1 METTPLNT
9 SPMSAPL
16 QGLVSAC
23 GTDRAVVAIFED
35 RNAAEIAVDNLR
47 QAGFDEDSLG
57 FAIRGSDAVLG
68 GMLVDAEGA
77 KDAKGAVT
85 GAAAGAAIGGTL
97 AAVGALLIPGV
108 GPVLAGG
115 VIAAFFGGAVA
126 GTAVGGILGAMT
138 GLGISEEEAKFYEKH
153 FNEGKAIVAV
163 KAGPRYREAM
173 DILSQAGGKHIHCEF
188 GSPVRTEGPLSTP

>member
-1 METTPLNT
+1 METTPLHT
-9 SPMSAPL
+9 SPSSAPP
-16 QGLVSAC
+16 QGLVPPGSA
-23 GTDRAVVAIFED
+23 DRSVVAMFED
-35 RNAAEIAVDNLR
+35 RIAAETAVDSLR
-47 QAGFDEDSLG
+47 RAGFGEDSLG
-57 FAIRGSDAVLG
+57 FAIRGSDAVRG

-77 KDAKGAVT
+77 KDGKGAVA

-97 AAVGALLIPGV
+97 AAAGAMLIPGV
-108 GPVLAGG
+108 GPILAGG

-163 KAGPRYREAM
+163 KAGSRYREAM
-173 DILSQAGGKHIHCEF
+173 DILSQAGGQHIHCEF
-188 GSPVRTEGPLSTP
+188 GSPVRTEGPFSTP

>member
-9 SPMSAPL
+9 SPTPVPP
-16 QGLVSAC
+16 QGLVPAGSA
-23 GTDRAVVAIFED
+23 DRSVVAMFED
-35 RNAAEIAVDNLR
+35 RNAAEAAVETLR
-47 QAGFDEDSLG
+47 QANFDEDSLG
-57 FAIRGSDAVLG
+57 FAIRGSDAVAG

-77 KDAKGAVT
+77 KDGKGAVA

-97 AAVGALLIPGV
+97 AVAAALIPGV
-108 GPVLAGG
+108 GPILAGG

-163 KAGPRYREAM
+163 RAGARYREAM
-173 DILSQAGGKHIHCEF
+173 DILSRSGGQHVHCEF
-188 GSPVRTEGPLSTP
+188 GSPVRTEGTFSTP